1 MKKILVSAAAAL
13 SLAAFSTGAFA
24 GSASCTKNC
33 CEAKNTVAKDPT
45 KQDVVIDPVC
55 GMDVKVS
62 EAKYSSKYNGKTYY
76 FCSKS
81 CQKAFEKRPSEYI
94 GKTDKN
100 SKK

>member
-1 MKKILVSAAAAL
+1 MKKVLVSAAVVL
-13 SLAAFSTGAFA
+13 SLAAFSAGALA
-24 GSASCTKNC
+24 GSSSCTNNC
-33 CEAKNTVAKDPT
+33 CKAKAESKDPT
-45 KQDVVIDPVC
+45 RQDVVIDPVC

-62 EAKYSSKYNGKTYY
+62 EAKYSSKYDGKAYY

-94 GKTDKN
+94 GKAGKN